1 MKMEMTAFEIQTRDM
16 HTPLPNIPPKE
27 APVVAESLD

>member
-16 HTPLPNIPPKE
+16 QTPFPHIPPKE
-27 APVVAESLD
+27 ASVVAESLD